1 METRG
6 YRYYGRYM
14 DDFYVIARSKKELQ
28 ELLKDVRKWM
38 DGIGLEL
45 NQKTGIYPL
54 RNGIDFLGFHSYLT
68 EQGACVQ
75 KLRRE
80 NIDRIRARINRWRE
94 DYPAGRITKEKIIDK
109 FRGWDAFAA
118 YGDTYALRLK
128 YAKQV
133 SDIIGV
139 EVKPRRKINSTN
151 AAKSMRKLRQA
162 RKIYKKKH
170 PEAANKPKFST
181 EPVPDD
187 IPPWM

>member
-1 METRG
+1 
-6 YRYYGRYM
+6 
-14 DDFYVIARSKKELQ
+14 
-28 ELLKDVRKWM
+28 M

-45 NQKTGIYPL
+45 NRKTGIYPL

-68 EQGACVQ
+68 DQGGCVQ

-80 NIDRIRARINRWRE
+80 NIDRIRARVNYWRE
-94 DYPAGRITKEKIIDK
+94 AYPAGLITKEKIIDK
-109 FRGWDAFAA
+109 FRGWDAFAS

-133 SDIIGV
+133 SEIIGA

-151 AAKSMRKLRQA
+151 AAKAKRKLRQA
-162 RKIYKKKH
+162 RNIYKKKH
-170 PEAANKPKFST
+170 PELVNRPLFSI
-181 EPVPDD
+181 EPAPDD